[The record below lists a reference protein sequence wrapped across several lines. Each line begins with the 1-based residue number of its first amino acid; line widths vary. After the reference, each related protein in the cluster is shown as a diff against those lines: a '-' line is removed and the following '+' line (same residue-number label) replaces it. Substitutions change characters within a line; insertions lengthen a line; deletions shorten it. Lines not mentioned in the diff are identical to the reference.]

1 MPLITHWSSIGPLKY
16 IFPLGCCKILPGLQQ
31 FKKHHPCYL
40 FYMVFFYV
48 GYIKYTFNT
57 EDFNSESSIGFL
69 RHGQT
74 SNL

>member
-1 MPLITHWSSIGPLKY
+1 
-16 IFPLGCCKILPGLQQ
+16 
-31 FKKHHPCYL
+31 
-40 FYMVFFYV
+40 MVFFYV

-57 EDFNSESSIGFL
+57 EDFNSESSIEFL